1 MTDSCSFA
9 VDVFRTVCDR
19 FASKALDLRLLVEA
33 AVPFGEWLNREA
45 FLACKHREASY
56 PFCEVAAEP
65 TYTSEGVPDDDS
77 NRNRGDL
84 RVGGPDNGA
93 HHCWAF
99 AEFVLVHDGNRA
111 GEEWRRTFVSV
122 TDRLLRLGWKKSAAL
137 MIVVTAS
144 GNNRSPDHTGWD
156 RPSLTDPFVIPL
168 PGGGT
173 VILTAFDIK
182 QNPADTLVAPAG

>member
-1 MTDSCSFA
+1 MTDSRSFA
-9 VDVFRTVCDR
+9 IDVFRTVCDR
-19 FASKALDLRLLVEA
+19 LAAKAAELRLLVEA

-56 PFCEVAAEP
+56 PFCEVTAEP
-65 TYTSEGVPDDDS
+65 TYASEGVPNDDS
-77 NRNRGDL
+77 SRDRGGL

-111 GEEWRRTFVSV
+111 GGEWLREFVNG

-137 MIVVTAS
+137 LVAVTAS
-144 GNNRSPDHTGWD
+144 GDGRSPDAPGWD

-173 VILTAFDIK
+173 VVLTAFDIK
-182 QNPADTLVAPAG
+182 QNPADTLAVPAG